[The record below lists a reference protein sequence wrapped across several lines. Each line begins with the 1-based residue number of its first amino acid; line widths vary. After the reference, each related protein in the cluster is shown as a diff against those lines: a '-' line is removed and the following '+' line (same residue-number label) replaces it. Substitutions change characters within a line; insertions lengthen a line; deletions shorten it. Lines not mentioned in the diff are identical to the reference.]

1 MRQIL
6 ILLLGLQFWACNE
19 TKSQEKSGNA
29 SSQTDTTKTE
39 EIVSDQYN
47 EFKIYPNGLIYS
59 EKTMGKL
66 SYIVDSL
73 NLKFKN
79 CHFNTVFHA
88 QSQTIG
94 HIIKIDNMSIKK
106 AKKDME
112 NQLPLDD
119 FLKKYPKASI
129 DRNVLIL
136 RSKYKNYEN
145 KDIVE
150 FEYFDLKGD
159 DSWSITS
166 ENIAYCQKDFTN
178 QWLWL
183 HRPKTEYSA
192 EYLSAFYFP
201 SNFNAQPI
209 SQKYAQMIGYADCLI
224 DTTTSKFKADFDDGW
239 IDLPEN
245 WTSMSPDNKAKL
257 LDTMR
262 STRVIGSCSMDSR
275 PRDHAIHIA
284 LLSAETYHWEV
295 FLKAHLDIMNDRFER
310 MSDGNYAWG
319 QRNTYIKEIE
329 ELKINVPD
337 LILGICFRIEN
348 PANNHYFGNIR
359 RIGRALAESKY
370 RSEIEQ
376 SILSIVSDKDLDIYN
391 RLIFYFLFRNYNYFL
406 EDEMVKKANADKLTL
421 VAKTLPD
428 FISDRLREN

>member
-129 DRNVLIL
+129 DRNVLI
-136 RSKYKNYEN
+136 
-145 KDIVE
+145 
-150 FEYFDLKGD
+150 
-159 DSWSITS
+159 
-166 ENIAYCQKDFTN
+166 
-178 QWLWL
+178 
-183 HRPKTEYSA
+183 
-192 EYLSAFYFP
+192 
-201 SNFNAQPI
+201 
-209 SQKYAQMIGYADCLI
+209 
-224 DTTTSKFKADFDDGW
+224 
-239 IDLPEN
+239 
-245 WTSMSPDNKAKL
+245 
-257 LDTMR
+257 
-262 STRVIGSCSMDSR
+262 
-275 PRDHAIHIA
+275 
-284 LLSAETYHWEV
+284 
-295 FLKAHLDIMNDRFER
+295 
-310 MSDGNYAWG
+310 
-319 QRNTYIKEIE
+319 
-329 ELKINVPD
+329 
-337 LILGICFRIEN
+337 
-348 PANNHYFGNIR
+348 
-359 RIGRALAESKY
+359 
-370 RSEIEQ
+370 
-376 SILSIVSDKDLDIYN
+376 
-391 RLIFYFLFRNYNYFL
+391 
-406 EDEMVKKANADKLTL
+406 
-421 VAKTLPD
+421 
-428 FISDRLREN
+428 